1 MGKKKK
7 IDKTNDKTVKSV
19 NNGIR
24 SSVRKLNPILR
35 SIVGKKV
42 DVAIRDLQFSEKRV
56 TRDVRK
62 TISSAVANA
71 ENNFQ
76 YDIDKLIVKEA
87 YCGKK
92 IVMKRFRPRA
102 KGRAAP
108 ILKPWSTVT
117 IILSEAKQM
126 EKHGAKC

>member
-24 SSVRKLNPILR
+24 SSVRKLNPILK

-117 IILSEAKQM
+117 IILSESKQM
-126 EKHGAKC
+126 EKHGAKS

>member
-7 IDKTNDKTVKSV
+7 IDKSNDKTVKSV

-24 SSVRKLNPILR
+24 SSVRKLNPRLK

-87 YCGKK
+87 YCWKK

-117 IILSEAKQM
+117 IILSESKQM
-126 EKHGAKC
+126 EKHGAKS

>member
-7 IDKTNDKTVKSV
+7 IDKSNEKTVKSV

-24 SSVRKLNPILR
+24 SSVRKLSPILR

-126 EKHGAKC
+126 EKHGAKS

>member
-7 IDKTNDKTVKSV
+7 IDKSNEKTVKSV

-56 TRDVRK
+56 TKDVRK

-76 YDIDKLIVKEA
+76 YDIDNLIVKEA
-87 YCGKK
+87 YCGKQ

-117 IILSEAKQM
+117 IVLSEAKQM
-126 EKHGAKC
+126 EKHGAKS

>member
-7 IDKTNDKTVKSV
+7 IDKNNDKTVKSI
-19 NNGIR
+19 NNGVR

-42 DVAIRDLQFSEKRV
+42 DVAIRDLQFSEKRI
-56 TRDVRK
+56 TRDIRK
-62 TISSAVANA
+62 SISSAVANA

-76 YDIDKLIVKEA
+76 YDIDNLVVKEA
-87 YCGKK
+87 YCGNKF
-92 IVMKRFRPRA
+92 VMKRFRPRA

-117 IILSEAKQM
+117 IIFSETNQL
-126 EKHGAKC
+126 EKHGTKS